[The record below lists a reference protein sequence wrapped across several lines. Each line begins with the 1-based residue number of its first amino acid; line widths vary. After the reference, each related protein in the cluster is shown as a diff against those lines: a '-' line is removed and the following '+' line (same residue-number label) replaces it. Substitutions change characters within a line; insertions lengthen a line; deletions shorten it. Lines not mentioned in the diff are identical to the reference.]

1 MMVKRPSFTN
11 GIPGILAQAPT
22 VVAAFGRWPGFVL
35 VMTAILVILMLGAG
49 RLVLVRLGLLELYA
63 YLTS

>member
-1 MMVKRPSFTN
+1 MAKLPSLPN
-11 GIPGILAQAPT
+11 GISGILAQAP
-22 VVAAFGRWPGFVL
+22 VVAAAFGRWPGFVL
-35 VMTAILVILMLGAG
+35 VTTAILVILILGAG